1 MADSNKSSSK
11 KIEVL
16 WITNI
21 PSPYRVDFFE
31 GLGKKVVLTVL
42 FEKSKSDERDD
53 SWIQDSFNNFNAIIF
68 NGINIRTDSSF
79 NFKIRKY
86 LKKAENMII

>member
-42 FEKSKSDERDD
+42 FEKSKLF
-53 SWIQDSFNNFNAIIF
+53 SW
-68 NGINIRTDSSF
+68 
-79 NFKIRKY
+79 RKS
-86 LKKAENMII
+86 ESN